1 MKQIMYIT
9 IDPDKIVAE
18 WKETKYLVVSSSFF
32 MVPAIYGFYNNLY
45 LLPCVLLLTTL
56 FSINFWRHATYS
68 WRRIADLTFAKISF
82 AIFFINGFAH
92 ISRSVDLISMYTG
105 LVGLIYCY
113 YMSQKCHKNDIRDNT
128 SIWWKY
134 HMMFHIFVT
143 YNQFIII
150 NSIIN
155 KY

>member
-1 MKQIMYIT
+1 MKEMIDMT
-9 IDPDKIVAE
+9 IDNNRMVAE

-56 FSINFWRHATYS
+56 FSMNFWRHATYS
-68 WRRIADLTFAKISF
+68 WRRIADRIFAKISF
-82 AIFFINGFAH
+82 TIFFINGVKRVSHLF
-92 ISRSVDLISMYTG
+92 SVYTG
-105 LVGLIYCY
+105 LVGIIYCY
-113 YMSQKCHKNDIRDNT
+113 YMSQKCHDT
-128 SIWWKY
+128 LYWWKY
-134 HMMFHIFVT
+134 HMMFHLFVA